1 MSRICSVLCC
11 WLLLGCPLGART
23 SPATCATE
31 HGNWLEKQNLHR
43 VSSRQRK
50 ALGTRQAAA
59 FQQDYG
65 DIAVMDD
72 SDGVIASRNPFNL
85 QGKTLDFIPL
95 IGTSSPYGFAVR
107 PAEFDAA
114 AASAGQVLSGLGDD
128 DAIAVDLPIQVPFYG
143 TLRDR
148 IYVHS
153 DGNVTVEQPE
163 FATAARS
170 LGRLSSGPPRIAPL
184 FDDLDPTQPNCD
196 VRVWTGSD
204 HVVVTWRN
212 VPEYSDYGIG
222 PRQTFQMA
230 MWTNGHIT
238 FTYQQVSASEVVT
251 GISPGYLAGETE
263 VVSFLNDTSTFY
275 GATVAE
281 RFGTTLD
288 IDIVRVAQRFYQ
300 THEDAYDYLAIF
312 NTSGIA
318 AAAGALAYETTVRSL
333 RQGIGDT
340 PTWAGDAYGSSHRL
354 QAVLNM
360 GPLRQYPADPY
371 ARVGSRGAITGDN
384 TMTLIG
390 HEAGHLFLALASV
403 RDPLNPLARPMLGT
417 QNAHWSFNFNSEAS
431 LLEGNRIVDNGPGAA
446 NRFLTTATVAG
457 YSPLDQYL
465 MGFRPAAEVPA
476 TFLVKGSQYSNS
488 TFPQMGISIRG
499 ERQDISVDDVI
510 AAEGQ
515 RVPDSTV
522 AQRQFRTAF
531 IMVVPEGSTP
541 KAEEIAQLE
550 VYRAEFERYYPNA
563 AGQRASLDAKLRGMM
578 RLSVWPAAGLVAG
591 GAATAS
597 VSIGSPATEDLS
609 IALTRSAET
618 LEAPDSVVIPKGATS
633 AEFRVKALAAGVADL
648 GAKAADG
655 KHEDS
660 AARVA
665 VQASPSDVRLV
676 KYYQED
682 TLLVLKVTD
691 RNELPYLG
699 VKVVV
704 EGLDQELRT
713 DSNGWIWLNWDPAQ
727 TLTAQVEGAPST
739 KLVLPGTAT
748 P

>member
-11 WLLLGCPLGART
+11 WLLLALPAGART
-23 SPATCATE
+23 GPVTCATE

-43 VSSRQRK
+43 VSSRNRK
-50 ALGTRQAAA
+50 ALNLRRAAA

-85 QGKTLDFIPL
+85 QGKTLEFIPL
-95 IGTSSPYGFAVR
+95 IGSSSPYGFAVR
-107 PAEFDAA
+107 AAEYDAA

-128 DAIAVDLPIQVPFYG
+128 DAIAVDLPIAVPFYG
-143 TLRDR
+143 TQRDR

-153 DGNVTVEQPE
+153 DGNVTMEQPE
-163 FATAARS
+163 AASAARS
-170 LGRLSSGPPRIAPL
+170 LGRLSSGPPRLAPL
-184 FDDLDPTQPNCD
+184 FDDLDPTQANCD

-212 VPEYSDYGIG
+212 VPEYSDYGTG
-222 PRQTFQMA
+222 ARQTFQLA
-230 MWTNGHIT
+230 LWTNGHIT
-238 FTYQQVSASEVVT
+238 FTYQQVAANDVVT

-288 IDIVRVAQRFYQ
+288 IDIVRVAQRFYE

-340 PTWAGDAYGSSHRL
+340 PVWAGDSYGSAHRL

-390 HEAGHLFLALASV
+390 HESGHLFLALASV

-431 LLEGNRIVDNGPGAA
+431 LLEGNRIMDNGPGAT
-446 NRFLTTATVAG
+446 NRFLTVATVQG

-465 MGFRPAAEVPA
+465 MGFRPAAEVPS

-488 TFPQMGISIRG
+488 TFPQVGISIRG

-515 RVPDSTV
+515 RIPDSTV

-531 IMVVPEGSTP
+531 IMIVPEGSTP
-541 KAEEIAQLE
+541 NAADIAQLE
-550 VYRAEFERYYPNA
+550 VYRAEFERYYPSA
-563 AGQRASLDAKLRGMM
+563 AGQRAFLDAKLRGMM

-591 GAATAS
+591 QAATAS
-597 VSIGSPATEDLS
+597 ISIGSPASEDLS
-609 IALTRSAET
+609 IALARSADV
-618 LEAPDSVVIPKGATS
+618 LEAPDTVVIPKGAS
-633 AEFRVKALAAGVADL
+633 SVEFRVVGLAPGVADL
-648 GAKAADG
+648 SAKAADG
-655 KHEDS
+655 RHEDS

-704 EGLDQELRT
+704 EGLDQDLRS
-713 DSNGWIWLNWDPAQ
+713 DGNGWIWLTWDPAQ
-727 TLTAQVEGAPST
+727 TLTAQVDGAPST
-739 KLVLPGTAT
+739 KLVLPGTTT